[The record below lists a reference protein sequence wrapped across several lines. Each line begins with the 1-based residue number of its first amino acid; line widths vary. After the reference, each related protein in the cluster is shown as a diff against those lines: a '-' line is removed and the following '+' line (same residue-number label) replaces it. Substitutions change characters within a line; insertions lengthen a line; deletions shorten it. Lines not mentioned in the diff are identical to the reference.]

1 MSMSKNSLKALDAP
15 TQKQNDVSPV
25 SNLQNSINL
34 AINLQAD
41 NLRLILEGN
50 EPDKPIDAKVW
61 DNILKMVEIMPKL
74 ELFEK
79 ISKGE
84 TLKEAEASQKAEE
97 KIAEGEVS
105 ENAFEARSKVIK
117 AKINGKTHIDAK
129 NN

>member
-1 MSMSKNSLKALDAP
+1 
-15 TQKQNDVSPV
+15 
-25 SNLQNSINL
+25 
-34 AINLQAD
+34 
-41 NLRLILEGN
+41 
-50 EPDKPIDAKVW
+50 
-61 DNILKMVEIMPKL
+61 MVEIMPKL

-117 AKINGKTHIDAK
+117 AKINGSTNIHAK